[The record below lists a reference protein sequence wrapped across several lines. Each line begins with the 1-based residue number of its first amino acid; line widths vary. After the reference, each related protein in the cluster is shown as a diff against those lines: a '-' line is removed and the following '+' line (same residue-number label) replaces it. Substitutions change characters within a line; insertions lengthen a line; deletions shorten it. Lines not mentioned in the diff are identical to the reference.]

1 MQLNLSLPHTH
12 LQMQT
17 FNLAAKATPTAA
29 FLLAHPAHCLA
40 LGFGAGLARKAP
52 GTWGTLVALP
62 LFYAALYWC
71 QQLQMPNMVVL
82 LSIAVWLFLIGMWA
96 CGVTQKALGVADHGG
111 MVIDE
116 IAAMFLVLIFAPAG
130 WLGAFWAFVWF
141 RFFDITK
148 PWPISAA
155 DARFKNG
162 FGVMF
167 DDFLATVATIAM
179 LLFTNWF
186 APGLFK

>member
-1 MQLNLSLPHTH
+1 MNENMLLNPPIKPS
-12 LQMQT
+12 
-17 FNLAAKATPTAA
+17 AT
-29 FLLAHPAHCLA
+29 FLLAHPAHCIA
-40 LGFGAGLARKAP
+40 LGLGAGLARKAP
-52 GTWGTLVALP
+52 GTWGTFAALP
-62 LFYAALYWC
+62 LFYAAQYWC
-71 QQLQMPNMVVL
+71 EQWQVPATLVL
-82 LSIAVWLFLIGMWA
+82 LSLAVWLFLVGMWA

-116 IAAMFLVLIFAPAG
+116 IAAMFLVLIFAPVG

-141 RFFDITK
+141 RFFDIVK

-167 DDFLATVATIAM
+167 DDLLAAIGSIAV
-179 LLFTNWF
+179 LQFTFWF
-186 APGLFK
+186 APNLFI